1 MTMIREDVT
10 FQSGGE
16 TCAAWLYPAGS
27 DEGPRPIIVM
37 AHGVTGTRRDGLWSF
52 ADRFAAAGIN
62 ALLFDHRG
70 FGDSEGEKDLFEP
83 KKQLDD
89 WRAALAFARSL
100 PNVDTDRVATLGSS
114 LGGGN
119 ALWAAADDGRVAAC
133 ISQVPFVD
141 MSQAPHSKEILE
153 QMLAVAA
160 KGGYLPAVGQLHEP
174 AMINQPGGEV
184 GWRRVVALGDKS
196 RWRNRMSAA
205 WLLNGYNPGQYA
217 ATLHCPWLV
226 CVAAN
231 DRIALPG
238 LAIEAALRAP
248 KGEVRIYPDTDHFDI
263 YDGPTHEA
271 IAADEIE
278 FLHRHLLGRKLLG
291 AAKAS
296 TVQTRASLPTRTE
309 RETRG

>member
-1 MTMIREDVT
+1 MTMIREDVNFT
-10 FQSGGE
+10 IGGAN
-16 TCAAWLYPAGS
+16 CAAWLYPAGG
-27 DEGPRPIIVM
+27 DEGPRPIIIM

-52 ADRFAAAGIN
+52 AERFAAAGFN

-70 FGDSEGEKDLFEP
+70 FGDSEGVKDYFDP
-83 KKQLDD
+83 AMQLDD

-100 PNVDTDRVATLGSS
+100 PNVDATKVATLGSS

-133 ISQVPFVD
+133 ISQVPFVSF
-141 MSQAPHSKEILE
+141 SQAPHSKDILE

-184 GWRRVVALGDKS
+184 GWRRIVALGDKS
-196 RWRNRMSAA
+196 RWRNRMSAS
-205 WLLNGYNPGQYA
+205 WLLNGYEPGQYA

-226 CVAAN
+226 CIAAD

-238 LAIEAALRAP
+238 PAIEAALRAP
-248 KGEVRIYPDTDHFDI
+248 KGELVIYPDTDHFDI
-263 YDGPTHEA
+263 YDGPVHEA
-271 IAADEIE
+271 VAADEIE

-291 AAKAS
+291 APKAS
-296 TVQTRASLPTRTE
+296 TVQARAYIQSTSGE
-309 RETRG
+309 RS

>member
-1 MTMIREDVT
+1 MTMIRHDVSFT
-10 FQSGGE
+10 SGGT
-16 TCAAWLYPAGS
+16 TCAAWLYPAS
-27 DEGPRPIIVM
+27 CDEGPRPIIVM

-52 ADRFAAAGIN
+52 ANRFAAAGIN

-70 FGDSEGEKDLFEP
+70 FGDSDGEKDYFDP
-83 KKQLDD
+83 QMQLED

-100 PNVDTDRVATLGSS
+100 PDVDASKVATLGSS

-119 ALWAAADDGRVAAC
+119 ALWAAADDGKVAAC
-133 ISQVPFVD
+133 ISQVPFVTFA
-141 MSQAPHSKEILE
+141 QAPHSPEILE

-160 KGGYLPAVGQLHEP
+160 KGGYLPAVGQLNEP

-184 GWRRVVALGDKS
+184 GWRRVVALGDQS

-205 WLLNGYNPGQYA
+205 WLLKGYEPGQYA

-226 CVAAN
+226 CIAAD
-231 DRIALPG
+231 DRIARPA

-248 KGEVRIYPDTDHFDI
+248 KGEVCIYPDTDHFDI
-263 YDGPTHEA
+263 YDGPVHEA
-271 IAADEIE
+271 VAADEIE

-291 AAKAS
+291 APKAS
-296 TVQTRASLPTRTE
+296 TVQTRAYLQSKTADKS
-309 RETRG
+309 

>member
-10 FQSGGE
+10 FLSSGT
-16 TCAAWLYPAGS
+16 TCAAWLYPAGC

-70 FGDSEGEKDLFEP
+70 FGDSEGEKDLFDP
-83 KKQLDD
+83 KMQLDD
-89 WRAALAFARSL
+89 WRAAIAFARSL
-100 PNVDTDRVATLGSS
+100 PNVDADRVATFGSS

-160 KGGYLPAVGQLHEP
+160 KGGYLPAVGQPDEP

-226 CVAAN
+226 CIAAD

-238 LAIEAALRAP
+238 PAIEAALRAP
-248 KGEVRIYPDTDHFDI
+248 KGEIRIYPDTDHFDI
-263 YDGPTHEA
+263 YDGPVHEA
-271 IAADEIE
+271 VAADEIE

-291 AAKAS
+291 APKAS
-296 TVQTRASLPTRTE
+296 TVQTRVHLPSKTGE
-309 RETRG
+309 CS

>member
-1 MTMIREDVT
+1 MAMIRHDVS
-10 FQSGGE
+10 FSSGGV
-16 TCAAWLYPAGS
+16 TCAAWHYPAGC

-62 ALLFDHRG
+62 VLLFDHRG

-83 KKQLDD
+83 KRQLDD
-89 WRAALAFARSL
+89 WRAAIAFARSL
-100 PNVDTDRVATLGSS
+100 PNVDADRVATFGSS

-133 ISQVPFVD
+133 ISQVPFVE

-153 QMLAVAA
+153 QMLAVAS
-160 KGGYLPAVGQLHEP
+160 KGGFLPAVGQLHEP

-184 GWRRVVALGDKS
+184 GWRRVVALGDQS

-226 CVAAN
+226 CIAAD

-238 LAIEAALRAP
+238 PAIEAALRAP

-263 YDGPTHEA
+263 YDGPVHEA
-271 IAADEIE
+271 FAADQIE

-291 AAKAS
+291 APKAS
-296 TVQTRASLPTRTE
+296 TVQTRAHLAAKTAE
-309 RETRG
+309 RS

>member
-1 MTMIREDVT
+1 MAMIREDVSFT
-10 FQSGGE
+10 VGGE
-16 TCAAWLYPAGS
+16 TCAAWLYPAGC
-27 DEGPRPIIVM
+27 DEGPRPIVVM

-52 ADRFAAAGIN
+52 AERFAAAGIN

-70 FGDSEGEKDLFEP
+70 FGDSEGEKDYFDP
-83 KKQLDD
+83 KMQLDD

-100 PNVDTDRVATLGSS
+100 PNVDASKVATLGSS

-133 ISQVPFVD
+133 ISQVPFVTF
-141 MSQAPHSKEILE
+141 SQALHSKEILE

-160 KGGYLPAVGQLHEP
+160 KGGYLPAVGQINEP

-205 WLLNGYNPGQYA
+205 WLLNGYEPGQYA

-226 CVAAN
+226 CIAAD
-231 DRIALPG
+231 DRTTLPG
-238 LAIEAALRAP
+238 PAIEAALRAP
-248 KGEVRIYPDTDHFDI
+248 KGEIRIYPDTDHFDI
-263 YDGPTHEA
+263 YDGPVHEA
-271 IAADEIE
+271 MAADEIE

-291 AAKAS
+291 APKAS
-296 TVQTRASLPTRTE
+296 AVQTRIHLPAKTGE
-309 RETRG
+309 RS

>member
-10 FQSGGE
+10 FSVGGK
-16 TCAAWLYPAGS
+16 TCAAWLYPAGC
-27 DEGPRPIIVM
+27 DEGRRPIIVM

-70 FGDSEGEKDLFEP
+70 FGDSEGERDYFDP
-83 KKQLDD
+83 KMQLDD

-100 PNVDTDRVATLGSS
+100 PNVDADKVATLGSS

-133 ISQVPFVD
+133 ISQVPFVT
-141 MSQAPHSKEILE
+141 MGQAPHSKEILE

-196 RWRNRMSAA
+196 RWRNRMSAS
-205 WLLNGYNPGQYA
+205 WLLNGYDPGQYA

-226 CVAAN
+226 IIAAD
-231 DRIALPG
+231 DRIARPA
-238 LAIEAALRAP
+238 LAIEAAQRAP
-248 KGEVRIYPDTDHFDI
+248 KGEIRIYPDTDHFDI

-271 IAADEIE
+271 VAADEIE
-278 FLHRHLLGRKLLG
+278 FLHRHLLGRQLLG
-291 AAKAS
+291 APKAS
-296 TVQTRASLPTRTE
+296 TVQTRAHLPAKS
-309 RETRG
+309 GQQS

>member
-1 MTMIREDVT
+1 MTMMREDVC

-27 DEGPRPIIVM
+27 DEGPRPIVVM

-62 ALLFDHRG
+62 VLLFDHRG
-70 FGDSEGEKDLFEP
+70 FGDSGGEKDLFDP
-83 KKQLDD
+83 LMQLND

-100 PNVDTDRVATLGSS
+100 PNVDATKVATLGSS

-119 ALWAAADDGRVAAC
+119 ALWAAADDGKVAAC
-133 ISQVPFVD
+133 ISQVPFVT
-141 MSQAPHSKEILE
+141 MGQAPHSPEILE

-160 KGGYLPAVGQLHEP
+160 KGGYLPAVGQLGEP

-184 GWRRVVALGDKS
+184 GWRRVVALGDQS

-205 WLLNGYNPGQYA
+205 WLVNGYEPGQYA

-226 CVAAN
+226 C
-231 DRIALPG
+231 
-238 LAIEAALRAP
+238 
-248 KGEVRIYPDTDHFDI
+248 
-263 YDGPTHEA
+263 

-278 FLHRHLLGRKLLG
+278 FLHRHLLGRTLLG
-291 AAKAS
+291 APKAS
-296 TVQTRASLPTRTE
+296 TVQTRAYLTAKT
-309 RETRG
+309 TA

>member
-1 MTMIREDVT
+1 MTMHREDVT
-10 FQSGGE
+10 FRSGGQ
-16 TCAAWLYPAGS
+16 TCAAWLYPAGT
-27 DEGPRPIIVM
+27 DAGPRPIIVM

-70 FGDSEGEKDLFEP
+70 FGDSEGEKDYFDP
-83 KKQLDD
+83 KMQLDD

-100 PNVDTDRVATLGSS
+100 PNVDANKVATLGSS

-119 ALWAAADDGRVAAC
+119 ALWAAADDGKVAAC
-133 ISQVPFVD
+133 ISQVPFVTFA
-141 MSQAPHSKEILE
+141 QAPHSKETLE

-160 KGGYLPAVGQLHEP
+160 KGGYLPAVGQLDEP

-196 RWRNRMSAA
+196 RWRNRMSAG
-205 WLLNGYNPGQYA
+205 WLLNGYEPGQYA

-226 CVAAN
+226 CIAAD

-238 LAIEAALRAP
+238 PAIEAALRAP
-248 KGEVRIYPDTDHFDI
+248 KGELRIYPETDHFDI
-263 YDGPTHEA
+263 YDGPVHEA
-271 IAADEIE
+271 VAADEIE

-291 AAKAS
+291 APKAS
-296 TVQTRASLPTRTE
+296 TVQSRAYLSAIRDRNLQ
-309 RETRG
+309 